1 MTVGGSGLGLAI
13 VKAIAERNEALV
25 VLGDSSLGGLAA
37 EVIFYQYGQPRGGG
51 ISVCSLR
58 AV

>member
-37 EVIFYQYGQPRGGG
+37 EVIFTNTASP
-51 ISVCSLR
+51 VV
-58 AV
+58 AA